1 MAKNNKSIK
10 NDVVRYQG
18 LSRKPRLRSAVFADK
33 TKYNRN
39 RAKQQYRKYEMG

>member
-1 MAKNNKSIK
+1 MTKNNKSIK
-10 NDVVRYQG
+10 DDVVRYQG

-39 RAKQQYRKYEMG
+39 RAKQQYRRYEMG